1 MKIISFEGIEGVG
14 KSTQINLLKDY
25 LESKN
30 YLIEI
35 YREPGSTPV
44 GEKIRD
50 ILLDSNNVLSNE
62 TELLLMFA
70 ARSELIDKKINT
82 SQCDYLLLDR
92 FYDASM
98 AYQGYGRKLS
108 KDFITSLTSFINCPI
123 PDLSFLLDI
132 SVKEGF
138 QRKNSDVKDRI
149 ESSSNDFFNKVRK
162 GYKTIAK
169 ANKNR
174 FEIINAANDID
185 KIHQIII
192 KKLQSKKWIYIT
204 YIG

>member
-14 KSTQINLLKDY
+14 KSTQINLLRDY
-25 LESKN
+25 FESKN
-30 YLIEI
+30 YVVEI

-50 ILLDSNNVLSNE
+50 ILLDSNNDLSNE

-138 QRKNSDVKDRI
+138 QRKNNDVKDRI

-162 GYKTIAK
+162 GYMTIAK
-169 ANKNR
+169 ANKHR

-185 KIHQIII
+185 EIHQIII
-192 KKLQSKKWIYIT
+192 KKIKSKNEHI
-204 YIG
+204 

>member
-14 KSTQINLLKDY
+14 KSTQINLLKYY

-50 ILLDSNNVLSNE
+50 ILLDSNNDLSNE

-108 KDFITSLTSFINCPI
+108 KDFINSLTSFINCPI

-138 QRKNSDVKDRI
+138 QRKNTDVKDRI

-162 GYKTIAK
+162 GYKAIAK

-192 KKLQSKKWIYIT
+192 KRIQSKNEHI
-204 YIG
+204 

>member
-50 ILLDSNNVLSNE
+50 ILLDSNNDLSNE

-192 KKLQSKKWIYIT
+192 KKVQSKNGNI
-204 YIG
+204 